1 MRDHRQV
8 AAGAAGRLRRDPLW
22 RALRALRPDPAG
34 AALAVLAGTAA
45 LGAAIALMGTSGWLI
60 SRAAQQPPVL
70 YLMVAVVSVRALGIG
85 RGVLRYAERLA
96 SHDVVL
102 RGVVTL
108 RETLYQRLS
117 AADPAVAAGLRRGDL
132 LARVGADVDTLSD
145 VVVRALFPFAVA
157 LVTAGATVLAL
168 ALILP
173 AAAAVLAVALLL
185 AGVVAPIL
193 AGLAARRAERDAAA
207 ARTAVSAEVLTLLDG
222 LPELTVAGVV
232 PDRRSHL
239 ARLERGLARDLDA
252 AARPAAWAAGLAS
265 LATGA
270 AVVGCLLL
278 GVTATASGAL
288 APVMLAV
295 VTLIPLAAAETVIA
309 LPGAATTLVRARA
322 AATRVTELLDA
333 PPAARR
339 PDARNRISSPGLE
352 VRGLACGWAQRPPAV
367 RGVDL
372 DLPFGARVAVVGASG
387 TGKSTLLLTLAG
399 LLPPRSGAVTLVGD
413 DDGAEVSLDGT
424 AATAALRHAVL
435 FTADDA
441 HVFTTTV
448 RENLRLA
455 RHYLGDDDL
464 HAALETVGLGAWLA
478 GLPDGLDTMIGTGA
492 GPGGRLSG
500 GERRRLLLARAT
512 LSDAGVL
519 LLDEPAEHL
528 DTDTADDFVGAALG
542 AAMFGDRTVVV
553 VTHRLSALDAADE
566 VIVLAGGGVVA
577 RGTHEQ
583 LLRDHEPYRAAWLA
597 EREPA
602 RSPGQSPAR
611 HPSHATDRAQAAI
624 L

>member
-96 SHDVVL
+96 SHDVAL

-528 DTDTADDFVGAALG
+528 DTRTADDFVGAALG